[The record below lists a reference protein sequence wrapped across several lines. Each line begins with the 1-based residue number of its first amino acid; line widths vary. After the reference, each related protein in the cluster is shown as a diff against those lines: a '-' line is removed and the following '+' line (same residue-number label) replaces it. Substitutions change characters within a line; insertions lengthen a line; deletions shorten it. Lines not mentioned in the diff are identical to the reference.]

1 MKVVSSNSLSWL
13 GSYLYGA
20 ILFLN
25 DTCIMEIVHESVIN
39 KVVQNILLV
48 TALQPCRFNLRVND
62 FGSHR
67 LVCS

>member
-1 MKVVSSNSLSWL
+1 MKVVSSNSLFRL
-13 GSYLYGA
+13 GSYLHGA

-62 FGSHR
+62 SGSHR